1 MRSVRGNLG
10 IIESQRESKIGGN
23 SEMSSRRLN
32 MHFSIA
38 KFKKLQQKSVALEN
52 L

>member
-1 MRSVRGNLG
+1 VSEGTWELL
-10 IIESQRESKIGGN
+10 ESQRELKIGGN